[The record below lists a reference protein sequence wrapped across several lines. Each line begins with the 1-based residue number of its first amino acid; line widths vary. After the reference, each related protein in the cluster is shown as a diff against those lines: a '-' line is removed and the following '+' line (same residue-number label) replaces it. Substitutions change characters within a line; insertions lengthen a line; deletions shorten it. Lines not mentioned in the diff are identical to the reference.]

1 MIQLSKDLGQHQ
13 FSLSLL
19 RVHSVFALTST
30 AILNKAYRK
39 EKNANVRERILL
51 ARRVRGD
58 KKEASSVAEKEFH
71 RSRWWA
77 YKWLKRFDKEGLNGL
92 KDRVRTGR
100 PPEVSKETSTRIRR
114 ELSENQSGWM
124 AKEVMN
130 LIYERTGVKYHE
142 VHIYRLLHRW
152 GFSPKV
158 PRMRFVNA
166 ASKQE
171 KDKFRKRLNR

>member
-1 MIQLSKDLGQHQ
+1 MISAA
-13 FSLSLL
+13 
-19 RVHSVFALTST
+19 V
-30 AILNKAYRK
+30 LNSAYR
-39 EKNANVRERILL
+39 NARDADVRERILL
-51 ARRVRGD
+51 ITRVMLD
-58 KKEASSVAEKEFH
+58 KNEASGVAEKEFH

-77 YKWLKRFDKEGLNGL
+77 YKWLKRFDNAGLNGL
-92 KDRVRTGR
+92 KNKHRSGR
-100 PPEVSKETSTRIRR
+100 PPEVSEEATAKIRK

-158 PRMRFVNA
+158 PRMKFVNA
-166 ASKQE
+166 ASQQDKN
-171 KDKFRKRLNR
+171 KFRKRQEG

>member
-1 MIQLSKDLGQHQ
+1 MGKRI
-13 FSLSLL
+13 
-19 RVHSVFALTST
+19 FAHIIRI
-30 AILNKAYRK
+30 AINGVILYYLYRPNVKEYFAKAQTWGK
-39 EKNANVRERILL
+39 EFLVRC
-51 ARRVRGD
+51 VRGE

-77 YKWLKRFDKEGLNGL
+77 YKWLKRFDNGGLEGLKN
-92 KDRVRTGR
+92 KHRSGR
-100 PPEVSKETSTRIRR
+100 PPEMSEETSAMIRG

-130 LIYERTGVKYHE
+130 LIHERTGVKYHE

-166 ASKQE
+166 ASKQD
-171 KDKFRKRLNR
+171 KNKFRKRQEG

>member
-1 MIQLSKDLGQHQ
+1 MVVI
-13 FSLSLL
+13 
-19 RVHSVFALTST
+19 TST
-30 AILNKAYRK
+30 TVLNKAYRD
-39 EKNANVRERILL
+39 EKDADLRERILL
-51 ARRVRGD
+51 VRRVRGD
-58 KKEASSVAEKEFH
+58 KKEASNVAEKEFH

-77 YKWLKRFDKEGLNGL
+77 YKWLKRFDNTGLDGL
-92 KDRVRTGR
+92 KNKHRSGR
-100 PPEVSKETSTRIRR
+100 PPEVSGETSAMIRR

-130 LIYERTGVKYHE
+130 LIHERTGVKYHE

-166 ASKQE
+166 ASKQD
-171 KDKFRKRLNR
+171 KNKFRKRQEG

>member
-1 MIQLSKDLGQHQ
+1 
-13 FSLSLL
+13 
-19 RVHSVFALTST
+19 
-30 AILNKAYRK
+30 
-39 EKNANVRERILL
+39 
-51 ARRVRGD
+51 
-58 KKEASSVAEKEFH
+58 
-71 RSRWWA
+71 
-77 YKWLKRFDKEGLNGL
+77 LNGL

-114 ELSENQSGWM
+114 ELSENQSEWM

-130 LIYERTGVKYHE
+130 LIYKRTGVKYHE

-152 GFSPKV
+152 GFNPKV

-171 KDKFRKRLNR
+171 KDKFRKRLKG

>member
-1 MIQLSKDLGQHQ
+1 MISAG
-13 FSLSLL
+13 
-19 RVHSVFALTST
+19 V
-30 AILNKAYRK
+30 LNIHYRN
-39 EKNANVRERILL
+39 ERDADIRERILL
-51 ARRVRGD
+51 ITRVRMD

-77 YKWLKRFDKEGLNGL
+77 YKWLKRFDNAGLEGLKN
-92 KDRVRTGR
+92 RHRSGR
-100 PPEVSKETSTRIRR
+100 PPEMLEETSTKIKK

-142 VHIYRLLHRW
+142 VHIYRLLHKW
-152 GFSPKV
+152 GFSSKV
-158 PRMRFVNA
+158 PRMKFVNA

-171 KDKFRKRLNR
+171 KNKFRKRQEG

>member
-1 MIQLSKDLGQHQ
+1 M
-13 FSLSLL
+13 
-19 RVHSVFALTST
+19 VFTLISAVVLKT
-30 AILNKAYRK
+30 AYRN
-39 EKNANVRERILL
+39 EKDADIRERILL
-51 ARRVRGD
+51 ITRVRMD
-58 KKEASSVAEKEFH
+58 KNEASTVAEKEFH

-77 YKWLKRFDKEGLNGL
+77 YKWLKRFDNAGLEGLKN
-92 KDRVRTGR
+92 KHRSGR
-100 PPEVSKETSTRIRR
+100 PPEVSEETSAMIKR

-130 LIYERTGVKYHE
+130 LIHERTGVKYHE
-142 VHIYRLLHRW
+142 VHIYRLLHKW

-171 KDKFRKRLNR
+171 KNKFRKRQE

>member
-1 MIQLSKDLGQHQ
+1 MISAG
-13 FSLSLL
+13 
-19 RVHSVFALTST
+19 V
-30 AILNKAYRK
+30 LNTLYRN
-39 EKNANVRERILL
+39 ERDADIRERILL
-51 ARRVRGD
+51 ITRVRMD

-77 YKWLKRFDKEGLNGL
+77 YKWLKRFDNAGLEGLKN
-92 KDRVRTGR
+92 RHRSGR
-100 PPEVSKETSTRIRR
+100 PPEVSEETSAMILK
-114 ELSENQSGWM
+114 ELSGNQSGWM

-158 PRMRFVNA
+158 PRMKFVNA

-171 KDKFRKRLNR
+171 KNKFRKRQKG

>member
-1 MIQLSKDLGQHQ
+1 ML
-13 FSLSLL
+13 
-19 RVHSVFALTST
+19 ST
-30 AILNKAYRK
+30 AALSQAYRN
-39 EKNANVRERILL
+39 EKDADVRERILL
-51 ARRVRGD
+51 IRRVRTD
-58 KKEASSVAEKEFH
+58 KKEASNIAEKEFH

-77 YKWLKRFDKEGLNGL
+77 YKWLKRFDNGGLEGLKN
-92 KDRVRTGR
+92 KHRSGR
-100 PPEVSKETSTRIRR
+100 PPEMSEETSAMIRR

-130 LIYERTGVKYHE
+130 LIHERTGVKYHE

-166 ASKQE
+166 SKQ
-171 KDKFRKRLNR
+171 DKNKLRKRQEG

>member
-1 MIQLSKDLGQHQ
+1 M
-13 FSLSLL
+13 
-19 RVHSVFALTST
+19 SVAAL
-30 AILNKAYRK
+30 NDAYRN
-39 EKNANVRERILL
+39 EKDVNIRERILL
-51 ARRVRGD
+51 VRRVRMD
-58 KKEASSVAEKEFH
+58 NKEAASVSEKEFH

-77 YKWLKRFDKEGLNGL
+77 YKWLKRFDNAGLEGLKN
-92 KDRVRTGR
+92 KHRSGR

-171 KDKFRKRLNR
+171 KDKFRKKLKG